1 MKTIDHYDA
10 IAAASSRMLLAARA
24 GDWDALA
31 AAEGDCA
38 QRIATLEGLQREDA
52 IAAAEQPRRMR
63 ALRQVLAHDAEI
75 RDLTMPWLERLDRML
90 AGRPAPEP
98 GAG

>member
-1 MKTIDHYDA
+1 MKTVDHYDA
-10 IAAASSRMLLAARA
+10 IAAASGRMLLAARA

-31 AAEGDCA
+31 AAEGECA
-38 QRIATLEGLQREDA
+38 HRIATLEVLQRFNA

-75 RDLTMPWLERLDRML
+75 RDLATPWLERLDRLL
-90 AGRPAPEP
+90 AARPAPGP
-98 GAG
+98 G

>member
-31 AAEGDCA
+31 AAEGECA
-38 QRIATLEGLQREDA
+38 RRIATLEVLQGVNA
-52 IAAAEQPRRMR
+52 IASAEQPRRMR

-75 RDLTMPWLERLDRML
+75 RDLTTPWLDRLDRLL
-90 AGRPAPEP
+90 AGRPAQGPDS
-98 GAG
+98 G